1 MAENEIPEPPDWS
14 DARTFF
20 LEPDLWHE
28 PYELDAS
35 ESHHLTRVLRIREGE
50 EVRVLDGRG
59 REGRFRVLPY
69 KKNAKAVALRLLDEW
84 TYPEPESKV
93 ILAAGWTK
101 AARRGWILEKAVEF
115 EASGIW
121 LWQAERSQF
130 PVPSDIKESWQGQL
144 AAGAKQCRNP
154 WLPELR
160 TMPGGVDELIAL
172 AEELGCE
179 HRHVLVESGHKS
191 VMSLTPD
198 TLGQPGRTLC
208 VVGPEGGFTAQE
220 VEKLTRALG
229 GRCRVVSRPSLV
241 EAPAWREVGR
251 KTGGG
256 NFLEK
261 VSSPG
266 PPPSK
271 TFDLI
276 ESLTSAFLYCWEEP
290 L

>member
-1 MAENEIPEPPDWS
+1 M
-14 DARTFF
+14 
-20 LEPDLWHE
+20 
-28 PYELDAS
+28 
-35 ESHHLTRVLRIREGE
+35 
-50 EVRVLDGRG
+50 DGRG

-198 TLGQPGRTLC
+198 TLGQPAGLFAWSVPKAALRRRKWRSSPVRGSCPRRLASAFYAGRPLPCC
-208 VVGPEGGFTAQE
+208 VSAFIGGSASLAGSRQE
-220 VEKLTRALG
+220 DR
-229 GRCRVVSRPSLV
+229 
-241 EAPAWREVGR
+241 GR
-251 KTGGG
+251 KLSGES
-256 NFLEK
+256 FL
-261 VSSPG
+261 PG

-276 ESLTSAFLYCWEEP
+276 ESLTSAFPYFLEEP

>member
-50 EVRVLDGRG
+50 DVRVLDGRG

-115 EASGIW
+115 EASGIDHGDCGRVHGIDRR
-121 LWQAERSQF
+121 QALPQGHDAARGPAHREGHGEAG
-130 PVPSDIKESWQGQL
+130 PS
-144 AAGAKQCRNP
+144 
-154 WLPELR
+154 
-160 TMPGGVDELIAL
+160 
-172 AEELGCE
+172 
-179 HRHVLVESGHKS
+179 
-191 VMSLTPD
+191 
-198 TLGQPGRTLC
+198 
-208 VVGPEGGFTAQE
+208 
-220 VEKLTRALG
+220 
-229 GRCRVVSRPSLV
+229 
-241 EAPAWREVGR
+241 
-251 KTGGG
+251 
-256 NFLEK
+256 
-261 VSSPG
+261 
-266 PPPSK
+266 
-271 TFDLI
+271 
-276 ESLTSAFLYCWEEP
+276 
-290 L
+290 

>member
-20 LEPDLWHE
+20 LEPDLWHA

-50 EVRVLDGRG
+50 EVRVLDGKG

-69 KKNAKAVALRLLDEW
+69 KKNAKTVALQLLDEW

-144 AAGAKQCRNP
+144 VAGAKQCRNP

-160 TMPGGVDELIAL
+160 TMPGGVGELIAL

-191 VMSLTPD
+191 GHVADPGHAGAARQDSLR
-198 TLGQPGRTLC
+198 GR
-208 VVGPEGGFTAQE
+208 P
-220 VEKLTRALG
+220 
-229 GRCRVVSRPSLV
+229 
-241 EAPAWREVGR
+241 
-251 KTGGG
+251 
-256 NFLEK
+256 
-261 VSSPG
+261 
-266 PPPSK
+266 
-271 TFDLI
+271 
-276 ESLTSAFLYCWEEP
+276 
-290 L
+290 

>member
-20 LEPDLWHE
+20 LEPDLWHA

-50 EVRVLDGRG
+50 EVRVLDGKG

-69 KKNAKAVALRLLDEW
+69 KKNAKTVALQLLDEW

-130 PVPSDIKESWQGQL
+130 PVPSSQAVPQPV
-144 AAGAKQCRNP
+144 AA
-154 WLPELR
+154 R
-160 TMPGGVDELIAL
+160 TAYHARRRG
-172 AEELGCE
+172 
-179 HRHVLVESGHKS
+179 
-191 VMSLTPD
+191 
-198 TLGQPGRTLC
+198 
-208 VVGPEGGFTAQE
+208 
-220 VEKLTRALG
+220 
-229 GRCRVVSRPSLV
+229 
-241 EAPAWREVGR
+241 
-251 KTGGG
+251 
-256 NFLEK
+256 
-261 VSSPG
+261 
-266 PPPSK
+266 
-271 TFDLI
+271 
-276 ESLTSAFLYCWEEP
+276 
-290 L
+290 

>member
-50 EVRVLDGRG
+50 DVRVLDGRG

-130 PVPSDIKESWQGQL
+130 PVPSDIKESCRERAQVGHV
-144 AAGAKQCRNP
+144 ADSGYAGAARQDS
-154 WLPELR
+154 LR
-160 TMPGGVDELIAL
+160 GRSRRRLYGAGSGEAHPCGVPARDAWR
-172 AEELGCE
+172 AGF
-179 HRHVLVESGHKS
+179 
-191 VMSLTPD
+191 
-198 TLGQPGRTLC
+198 TLGDR
-208 VVGPEGGFTAQE
+208 
-220 VEKLTRALG
+220 R
-229 GRCRVVSRPSLV
+229 RVVSRPSLV

-276 ESLTSAFLYCWEEP
+276 ESLTSALPYFLEEP

>member
-50 EVRVLDGRG
+50 DVRVLDGRG

-179 HRHVLVESGHKS
+179 HRHVFVESGHKS

-220 VEKLTRALG
+220 VEKLTRAGFLPATLGERVLRWETAAVLCLGLHWWKRQLG
-229 GRCRVVSRPSLV
+229 GM
-241 EAPAWREVGR
+241 
-251 KTGGG
+251 
-256 NFLEK
+256 
-261 VSSPG
+261 
-266 PPPSK
+266 
-271 TFDLI
+271 
-276 ESLTSAFLYCWEEP
+276 
-290 L
+290 

>member
-14 DARTFF
+14 DVRTFF

-50 EVRVLDGRG
+50 DVRVLDGRG

-220 VEKLTRALG
+220 VEKLTRAGFLPATLGERVLRWETAAVLCLGLHWWKRQLG
-229 GRCRVVSRPSLV
+229 G
-241 EAPAWREVGR
+241 
-251 KTGGG
+251 K
-256 NFLEK
+256 
-261 VSSPG
+261 
-266 PPPSK
+266 
-271 TFDLI
+271 
-276 ESLTSAFLYCWEEP
+276 
-290 L
+290 

>member
-69 KKNAKAVALRLLDEW
+69 KKNAKAVALQLLDEW
-84 TYPEPESKV
+84 TYSEPESKV

-220 VEKLTRALG
+220 VEKLTRAGFLPATLGERVLRWETAAVLCLGLHWWKRQLG
-229 GRCRVVSRPSLV
+229 GKL
-241 EAPAWREVGR
+241 A
-251 KTGGG
+251 GGG
-256 NFLEK
+256 EEETFWRK
-261 VSSPG
+261 F
-266 PPPSK
+266 PPP
-271 TFDLI
+271 DPHLQRL
-276 ESLTSAFLYCWEEP
+276 LTLSNP
-290 L
+290 